1 MTAFSNIFIADTS
14 RAAPQ
19 KGARQ
24 DMGAGSQE
32 GQLNANTRKD

>member
-19 KGARQ
+19 KGR
-24 DMGAGSQE
+24 GK
-32 GQLNANTRKD
+32 TRGPVLKKGN